1 MRFSLQW
8 VLRAASRPKVL
19 DARGRLSLRSR
30 AGAGGLKRKDK
41 EGCAPMLF
49 RFSLYGF
56 LKNQVYFEPF
66 LILAFLEKDLSF
78 FQIGLL
84 IGFREVCINIF
95 EIPSGAVA
103 DIYGRR
109 RSMIFSFLAYIAS
122 FFIFAHSAS
131 FATLMLAMFTFA
143 LGDSFRTG
151 THKAM
156 IFEWLRIQGRE
167 DERTRV
173 YGFTRSWSKM
183 GSAVS
188 VVIASAFIFT
198 GARYSDIFLLAII
211 PYAMNI
217 VNFMGYPRD
226 LDGVR
231 APDARIPGIWGH
243 LKTSMRQAFTD
254 KTLRGIL
261 IESMGYEGTYK
272 VAKDYIQP
280 VIQQTALGLAL
291 LATWGQQ
298 QRVALL
304 VGAIYFVLH
313 LLSSFASRG
322 GHRLVHSTGSE
333 EAASKSLWGVTSL
346 IYAALAWGLWM
357 GLESIVIIGFVA
369 LAVLQNVWRPVL
381 MSRIDAHSTPE
392 AGATTLSVETQCKS
406 LAAMGL
412 APFIGFCVD
421 AFGLVGMGVVATLA
435 TLPFALAGL
444 GGSRQR
450 PVHHP

>member
-1 MRFSLQW
+1 
-8 VLRAASRPKVL
+8 
-19 DARGRLSLRSR
+19 
-30 AGAGGLKRKDK
+30 
-41 EGCAPMLF
+41 MLF

-56 LKNQVYFEPF
+56 LKNQTYFEPF

-84 IGFREVCINIF
+84 VGFREVCINIF

-103 DIYGRR
+103 DLYGRR

-122 FFIFAHSAS
+122 FLVFAHSTS
-131 FATLMLAMFTFA
+131 FAALLLAMFAFA

-188 VVIASAFIFT
+188 VVIASGFIFT

-217 VNFMGYPRD
+217 VNFMGYPSA
-226 LDGVR
+226 LDGAR
-231 APDARIPGIWGH
+231 AADAKIPGVWGH
-243 LKTSMRQAFTD
+243 LKESMRTAFTD
-254 KTLRGIL
+254 RPLRGIL
-261 IESMGYEGTYK
+261 AESMGYEGTYK

-280 VIQQTALGLAL
+280 VIQQAALGLAL
-291 LATWGQQ
+291 LAAWEQQ
-298 QRVALL
+298 QRVAILI
-304 VGAIYFVLH
+304 GAVYFVLH

-322 GHRLVHSTGSE
+322 GHRLVRAAGSE
-333 EAASKSLWGVTSL
+333 EGAAKSLWGATSL
-346 IYAALAWGLWM
+346 IYAALAWGLWA
-357 GLESIVIIGFVA
+357 GWESIVIAGFVA
-369 LAVLQNVWRPVL
+369 LAVLQNIWRPVL
-381 MSRIDAHSTPE
+381 MSRIDAHSAPG
-392 AGATTLSVETQCKS
+392 AGATILSVETQSKS
-406 LAAMGL
+406 LLAMGL
-412 APFIGFCVD
+412 APLVGFCVD
-421 AFGLVGMGVVATLA
+421 VAGLVGVGAAATLI
-435 TLPFALAGL
+435 TLPFALASL
-444 GGSRQR
+444 GGPR
-450 PVHHP
+450 PRAIPHP